1 MCLQQKSVESFADK
15 FTLYSIGLLFNLK
28 IDDIED
34 QALSILNG
42 ALQDSLCWLHED
54 CKKAS
59 AAIWSKTFLRLTR
72 LVQKISAEVYL
83 RNGDVA
89 EDAAALLTKI
99 GHETSLRY
107 AIHLITAAYLI
118 GLKRKAAKVDVE
130 DVARAYTLFIDV
142 KRSTEYMLEHQQQY
156 LYNEA
161 PETDQLDGTE
171 EIAVQ

>member
-1 MCLQQKSVESFADK
+1 MAENVA
-15 FTLYSIGLLFNLK
+15 
-28 IDDIED
+28 
-34 QALSILNG
+34 
-42 ALQDSLCWLHED
+42 SLTTGNSSETFFHE
-54 CKKAS
+54 AS
-59 AAIWSKTFLRLTR
+59 A
-72 LVQKISAEVYL
+72 
-83 RNGDVA
+83 DA

-118 GLKRKAAKVDVE
+118 SLKRKAAKVDVE

-161 PETDQLDGTE
+161 PERAEVPEGAE
-171 EIAVQ
+171 AVLVQ

>member
-1 MCLQQKSVESFADK
+1 MCA
-15 FTLYSIGLLFNLK
+15 G
-28 IDDIED
+28 
-34 QALSILNG
+34 
-42 ALQDSLCWLHED
+42 
-54 CKKAS
+54 
-59 AAIWSKTFLRLTR
+59 
-72 LVQKISAEVYL
+72 
-83 RNGDVA
+83 
-89 EDAAALLTKI
+89 DAAALLTKI

-161 PETDQLDGTE
+161 PETEQVGGAE
-171 EIAVQ
+171 EIVVQ